1 MATYFRLIVLL
12 AVALVLSVF
21 ITHRSVGLLT
31 GYGVERLPKQL
42 ASLTG
47 EDLPLTPFEVELLA
61 PDGGQIVQRRYG
73 QGDTVIWLSAVQ
85 SRSDWRVQ
93 HPPQICYVA
102 QGWVIEEESPQT
114 LRGRNGRACDVRRM
128 VVRKDGERRLVYYF
142 YTDGRHWTASYFS
155 RVMDSFLDRM
165 IHSNTSTWVLI
176 QLSTPFSSG
185 EDELRLSSACLE
197 LFQ

>member
-1 MATYFRLIVLL
+1 
-12 AVALVLSVF
+12 
-21 ITHRSVGLLT
+21 
-31 GYGVERLPKQL
+31 
-42 ASLTG
+42 
-47 EDLPLTPFEVELLA
+47 
-61 PDGGQIVQRRYG
+61 
-73 QGDTVIWLSAVQ
+73 
-85 SRSDWRVQ
+85 
-93 HPPQICYVA
+93 
-102 QGWVIEEESPQT
+102 
-114 LRGRNGRACDVRRM
+114 M